1 MPKLEGTNQV
11 THRQRTAQPSGAVSQ
26 AGLLLSLVGT
36 LDNPRGPLGKRASGL
51 AHRLSDGSATAAE
64 LDAAAAV
71 LALLLD
77 ETDAGLAI
85 DDDGLLDSEFDS

>member
-1 MPKLEGTNQV
+1 M
-11 THRQRTAQPSGAVSQ
+11 THRQRTARPSGAVSQ

-77 ETDAGLAI
+77 ETDADTSGYESE
-85 DDDGLLDSEFDS
+85 GLLDGGFDDL